1 MKEVK
6 KCSISG
12 VAFTLDADAYEA
24 LEAYL
29 ESLKR
34 TYGESNDGAEIVAD
48 IEARIAEL
56 ILSTQD
62 NTRIVEKP
70 LILNIIQQMG
80 SAEDISD
87 ATDTDLHNDT
97 PRIPRRLYRD
107 TENAK
112 LGGVCAGIGKF
123 FDIDPVWVHM
133 ALFLPLLFSCFG
145 WIPFLHWA
153 SPMFGNLFGVFLIC
167 YFIMWFAVP
176 AARTARQKLE
186 MNGERITAQ
195 SIGETTAAAANNDPD
210 AKARPIVAEAV
221 SIFGKVVLILLKLFA
236 GLIVFGLIML
246 ACALIIGLIA
256 ILIGGPETL
265 NLDWD
270 LSLWVPILGIVIA
283 LIPTILLIY
292 VLMCMI
298 ASRKPGGKV
307 VLVIFILWILTIIA
321 CATIAIKENV
331 GERLRERNNVLKEV
345 LHRQITIDDNT
356 TTLEKLLEEYD
367 DESIIREGR
376 NSVHIEV
383 PSQALDITVDKNE
396 GAMQIT
402 SDGRKIFSLR
412 AKTGEQGDSDSL
424 TLKATA
430 PATDNDAE

>member
-112 LGGVCAGIGKF
+112 LGGVCAGIGKY
-123 FDIDPVWVHM
+123 FDIDPVWVRM

-265 NLDWD
+265 NLDWN

-383 PSQALDITVDKNE
+383 PSQALDITVDKIE
-396 GAMQIT
+396 GAMQST

>member
-112 LGGVCAGIGKF
+112 LGGVCAGIGKY
-123 FDIDPVWVHM
+123 FDIDPVWVRM

-153 SPMFGNLFGVFLIC
+153 SPMFGNLFGAFLIC

-195 SIGETTAAAANNDPD
+195 SIGETTTAAANNDPD

-265 NLDWD
+265 NLDWN

-402 SDGRKIFSLR
+402 SDGKKVFSLR
-412 AKTGEQGDSDSL
+412 AQASEQGDSARITLEAAAPESDDS
-424 TLKATA
+424 AQ
-430 PATDNDAE
+430 

>member
-70 LILNIIQQMG
+70 LSLNIIQQMG

-112 LGGVCAGIGKF
+112 LGGVCAGIGKY
-123 FDIDPVWVHM
+123 FDIDPVWVRM

-265 NLDWD
+265 NLDWN

>member
-112 LGGVCAGIGKF
+112 LGGVCAGIGKY
-123 FDIDPVWVHM
+123 FDIDPVWVRM

-195 SIGETTAAAANNDPD
+195 SIGETTTAAANNDPD

-265 NLDWD
+265 NLDWN

>member
-112 LGGVCAGIGKF
+112 LGGVCAGIGKY
-123 FDIDPVWVHM
+123 FDIDPVWVRM

-265 NLDWD
+265 NLDWN

>member
-1 MKEVK
+1 MQ
-6 KCSISG
+6 
-12 VAFTLDADAYEA
+12 
-24 LEAYL
+24 
-29 ESLKR
+29 R
-34 TYGESNDGAEIVAD
+34 TP
-48 IEARIAEL
+48 
-56 ILSTQD
+56 TC
-62 NTRIVEKP
+62 T
-70 LILNIIQQMG
+70 
-80 SAEDISD
+80 
-87 ATDTDLHNDT
+87 NDT

-112 LGGVCAGIGKF
+112 LGGVCAGIGKY
-123 FDIDPVWVHM
+123 FDIDPVWVRM

-265 NLDWD
+265 NLDWN

>member
-24 LEAYL
+24 LESYL

-112 LGGVCAGIGKF
+112 LGGVCAGIGKY
-123 FDIDPVWVHM
+123 FDIDPVWVRM

-195 SIGETTAAAANNDPD
+195 SIGETTTAAANNDPD
-210 AKARPIVAEAV
+210 AKAKPIVAEAV

-265 NLDWD
+265 NLDWN
-270 LSLWVPILGIVIA
+270 LSLWVPILGIIIA